1 MIFFKEDGC
10 KYRKSCGHRRVITVL
25 LCLLFVLPVLMS
37 GCGSSDVKV
46 VAIADY
52 GDYGTLIARTLA
64 SDYPFRKAYSAEE
77 KESGSYVKSEFEK
90 LGYKVEEQ
98 TFSSSD
104 QTGTSANYIVK
115 IPGEGLMFQNEAG
128 TYVLENRQVI
138 VGAHYDTLYGAS
150 DAATMLGFD
159 GIQDNACGIG
169 CLLTFAKQL
178 RTQSVGYDVVLIAF
192 GAGHDSYAGARAYS
206 SLMTADDIASTD
218 AMYCVESIY
227 AGDKLYASA
236 GWNSLIPGTKYEMR
250 RKLYEVYDVVYENSL
265 SSKNGVD
272 LLYNESGL
280 SLDVNGDGI
289 LDVYREVTQTMS
301 DYAPFDSAGI
311 PTVFFESYDY
321 NYSNVSEMK
330 ETKNLHLQMNGG
342 LIRGTNADSLSILE
356 VSLAEDQLMKRI
368 NNTAFILLKAI
379 EKGAHNSL
387 TRDAYAAGVTLVPVV
402 HVTATP
408 AASPTPAEGV

>member
-1 MIFFKEDGC
+1 MILFKEDGC
-10 KYRKSCGHRRVITVL
+10 KYMRSYGHLRIFAL
-25 LCLLFVLPVLMS
+25 ALCILFVLPVLLA
-37 GCGSSDVKV
+37 GCGSSDDKAA
-46 VAIADY
+46 AIADY

-64 SDYPFRKAYSAEE
+64 YDYPFRKAYSAEE

-104 QTGTSANYIVK
+104 QTGTSVNYIVK
-115 IPGEGLMFQNEAG
+115 IPGEGLMFQNASGE
-128 TYVLENRQVI
+128 YILENKQVI

-150 DAATMLGFD
+150 DAATLVDFD

-169 CLLTFAKQL
+169 CLLTLAKQL
-178 RTQSVGYDVVLIAF
+178 RTVSMGYDVVLIAF
-192 GAGHDSYAGARAYS
+192 GAGHDTYAGARAYAA
-206 SLMTADDIASTD
+206 LMTADDIASTD

-236 GWNSLIPGTKYEMR
+236 GWNSLVPGAKYEMR

-265 SSKNGVD
+265 SSRNGVD

-289 LDVYREVTQTMS
+289 LDVYREVTQTLS
-301 DYAPFDSAGI
+301 DYAPFDKAGI

-321 NYSNVSEMK
+321 NYSDAADMK
-330 ETKNLHLQMNGG
+330 ETKNLHLQTNGG
-342 LIRGTNADSLSILE
+342 LIRRTNADSLSILE
-356 VSLAEDQLMKRI
+356 ASLAEDQLMKRI

-379 EKGAHNSL
+379 EKGAHNSI
-387 TRDAYAAGVTLVPVV
+387 TKDAYAAGATLAPVV

-408 AASPTPAEGV
+408 VPSPTPAET

>member
-10 KYRKSCGHRRVITVL
+10 KYRKSCGHLRAITLL
-25 LCLLFVLPVLMS
+25 LCLVFILPVLLS
-37 GCGSSDVKV
+37 GCSSSDEKV
-46 VAIADY
+46 TAIADY
-52 GDYGTLIARTLA
+52 GDYGTLIAQTLA
-64 SDYPFRKAYSAEE
+64 TDYPFRKAYSAEE
-77 KESGSYVKSEFEK
+77 KESGLYVKSEFKK

-98 TFSSSD
+98 TFSSAD
-104 QTGTSANYIVK
+104 QTGTSVNYIVK
-115 IPGEGLMFQNEAG
+115 IPGEGLMFQNAEG
-128 TYVLENRQVI
+128 VYVLEKRQVI
-138 VGAHYDTLYGAS
+138 VGAHYDTLYGTS
-150 DAATMLGFD
+150 DAAVLLDFD

-169 CLLTFAKQL
+169 CLLTLARQL
-178 RTQSVGYDVVLIAF
+178 RTQNVGYDVVLIAF
-192 GAGHDSYAGARAYS
+192 GAGYDTYAGARAYS
-206 SLMTADDIASTD
+206 DLMNADEIASTD

-236 GWNSLIPGTKYEMR
+236 GWNSLVPGEKYEMR

-265 SSKNGVD
+265 SSKNGID

-280 SLDVNGDGI
+280 SIDVNGDGI
-289 LDVYREVTQTMS
+289 LDVYREVTQTLS
-301 DYAPFDSAGI
+301 DYAPFDRAGI
-311 PTVFFESYDY
+311 PTVFIESFDY

-342 LIRGTNADSLSILE
+342 LIRRTNADSLTILE

-387 TRDAYAAGVTLVPVV
+387 TKDVYAAGVTLAPVI

-408 AASPTPAEGV
+408 VPSPTPAEGV